1 MTRRLERLLVA
12 YGGDKRSDEALAL
25 GVQIARASGAEVVI
39 GLVVKTDDPYGQA
52 YPPTGS
58 VSGII
63 EDQAKGWLADAQ
75 ASVPDDVR
83 SRTVLRHHES
93 VATALL
99 EIVEETGAELV
110 VTGSGTG
117 LGRVRVHPVVEQLLH
132 SSPVP
137 LVLAPRRYRPDAG
150 LRVILGAVSPQLEGQ
165 VVSTAARW
173 GRDLGIPFGLLT
185 FAGAEGDD
193 GALASRLRA
202 ATDEAAAQAGAAQAE
217 ASVGTVAVQTADPLI
232 GSAPSLKKAVRK
244 TDWPEGSV
252 LVVGSS
258 RLAQHRRI
266 FLGSTAARIL
276 AHLPVPM
283 VVLPR
288 DAKHGSR

>member
-1 MTRRLERLLVA
+1 MSRRLERLVVA

-39 GLVVKTDDPYGQA
+39 ALVVKTDDPYGQT

-63 EDQAKGWLADAQ
+63 EDQAKGWLAEAQ
-75 ASVPDDVR
+75 ASVPADVP
-83 SRTVLRHHES
+83 SRTVLRQHES

-99 EIVEETGAELV
+99 EIVAETGAGLV

-117 LGRVRVHPVVEQLLH
+117 QGRVRVHPVVEQLLH

-137 LVLAPRRYRPDAG
+137 LVLTPRRYRPGAG
-150 LRVILGAVSPQLEGQ
+150 LRMVLGAVSPQLEGQ

-193 GALASRLRA
+193 GELASRLRA

-217 ASVGTVAVQTADPLI
+217 ASAGTVAVPTADPII
-232 GSAPSLKKAVRK
+232 GSAPSLKRAVRK
-244 TDWPEGSV
+244 TDWPEGAV

-258 RLAQHRRI
+258 RLAQHQRI

-283 VVLPR
+283 AVLPH
-288 DAKHGSR
+288 DAKHGTR